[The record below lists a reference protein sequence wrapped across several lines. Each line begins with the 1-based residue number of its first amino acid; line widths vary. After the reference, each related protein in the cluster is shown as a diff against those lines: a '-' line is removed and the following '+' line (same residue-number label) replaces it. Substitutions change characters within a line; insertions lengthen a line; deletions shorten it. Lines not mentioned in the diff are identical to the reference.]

1 MINRVL
7 IRIKVIQILYSFLL
21 MEKHFALESAPESP
35 TKEKRFAYSLYLDML
50 VLMIDIADSIIK
62 RGGERPLADT
72 RFITRVRHEE
82 AVRSLLAKYKTE
94 NFPYM
99 GIVNSLAEKIKES
112 GLYKNYIKDVRDDKK
127 HPDMTLWTDIYNIFI
142 YPDTHLNSVIS
153 HMPGYTVKGVE
164 KAREMVLTTLAN
176 FMSSQENTSDAEKML
191 QESLDKA
198 RELYFRLLWLPVE
211 LTDIEE
217 KRLDERRYRH
227 LVSEADLNP
236 NLKFVE
242 NALVNALRN
251 NEQVKKYIESHNI
264 SWESEE
270 SVMMDNLL
278 KNILGS
284 EIYANYMASKEHGL
298 KEDVEFWRETLKK
311 VVFTN
316 EHFLEVLEDQ
326 SVFWNDD
333 LDIIGTFA
341 LKTLRKFEDDGGD
354 NAIFDQFKDKEDA
367 EFGKELVRFVL
378 QNREEYR
385 DMINN
390 TIDSSQWETERLAFM
405 DVVVMQTAL
414 AEILNFPKIP
424 LTVSLNEY
432 IEIAKCYST
441 NKSGSFVN
449 GILARIVKQLQKEGK
464 IL

>member
-21 MEKHFALESAPESP
+21 MEKNFALESLPESP
-35 TKEKRFAYSLYLDML
+35 TREKRFAYSLYLDML
-50 VLMIDIADSIIK
+50 VLMIDIADRIVK

-72 RFITRVRHEE
+72 RFITRVRRED
-82 AVRSLLAKYKTE
+82 AVRSLIAKYRTA

-99 GIVNSLAEKIKES
+99 GLVDSIAEKVKES
-112 GLYKNYIKDVRDDKK
+112 GLYKNYLKDVREDKLQ
-127 HPDMTLWTDIYNIFI
+127 PDMSLWNDIYNIFI

-153 HMPGYTVKGVE
+153 HQPDYTVKGAE
-164 KAREMVLTTLAN
+164 RAREMVLETFAN

-191 QESLDKA
+191 QVSLDKA
-198 RELYFRLLWLPVE
+198 HELYFRLLWLPVE

-217 KRLDERRYRH
+217 RRLDEKRYKH
-227 LVSEADLNP
+227 LVSEADINP

-242 NALVNALRN
+242 NKLVQAIRS
-251 NEQVKKYIESHNI
+251 NEKITKFIESHKI

-278 KNILGS
+278 KSIRES
-284 EIYANYMASKEHGL
+284 EIYANYMSTPANGI
-298 KEDVEFWRETLKK
+298 KEDIEFWREILKK

-316 EHFLEVLEDQ
+316 EYFLEVLEDQ

-333 LDIIGTFA
+333 LEIIGTFV
-341 LKTLRKFEDDGGD
+341 LKTLRKFEEDGGN
-354 NAIFDQFKDKEDA
+354 NAVFDQFKDREDA
-367 EFGKELVRFVL
+367 EFGRNLVRIVL
-378 QNREEYR
+378 KNRGEYR
-385 DMINN
+385 DMINK
-390 TIDSSQWETERLAFM
+390 TIDASQWESDRLAFM

-432 IEIAKCYST
+432 IEIAKSYST
-441 NKSGSFVN
+441 NKSGGFVN
-449 GILARIVKQLQKEGK
+449 GILAKIVKQLQKEGK